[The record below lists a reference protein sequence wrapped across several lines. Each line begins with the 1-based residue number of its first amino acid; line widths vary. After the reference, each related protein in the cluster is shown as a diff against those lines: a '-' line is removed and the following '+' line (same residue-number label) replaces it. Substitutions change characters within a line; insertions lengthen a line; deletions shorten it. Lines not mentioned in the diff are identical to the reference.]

1 MQEGCLNEQVVG
13 VKKFGETALRLSFPI
28 SANRFGFAHE
38 TVRSRSICLRGDAA
52 MAWQAAHCRIGAAS
66 VDLK

>member
-38 TVRSRSICLRGDAA
+38 TVRSRSICLVATLQWHGRP
-52 MAWQAAHCRIGAAS
+52 RIVALAQHPS
-66 VDLK
+66 I